1 MHSVSVRYDAEAAT
15 VAVRID
21 DDRED
26 RPPLLGLVPPPP
38 LLLAP
43 HAGDYAVI
51 GDGAALGFAAASDAP
66 LAVRVRD
73 VRFGATPSH

>member
-1 MHSVSVRYDAEAAT
+1 MVRMSANYLGQAAT

-21 DDRED
+21 DDHED
-26 RPPLLGLVPPPP
+26 RPPLLGFVPPPP